1 MKSYFISRNNLI
13 VLGSSQRDLDGLS
26 LAAQLLV
33 ELALGVGVCAGQP
46 LVEDIDRLI
55 DGIAVALP
63 EKAD

>member
-33 ELALGVGVCAGQP
+33 ELALGLRVYAGQQ
-46 LVEDIDRLI
+46 LVEHIDRLI